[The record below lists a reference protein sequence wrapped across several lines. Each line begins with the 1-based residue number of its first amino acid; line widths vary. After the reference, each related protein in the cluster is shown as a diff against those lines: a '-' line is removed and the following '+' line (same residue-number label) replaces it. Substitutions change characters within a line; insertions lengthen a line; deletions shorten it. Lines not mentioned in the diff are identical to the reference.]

1 MMMTHDDVVWWTR
14 MSSYRETSPW
24 SSTDV
29 SEMATTTL
37 LVVADF
43 CCEAWQRTENE
54 NVFVVYDDGDVGVD
68 AVVGEEKERSGLT

>member
-1 MMMTHDDVVWWTR
+1 
-14 MSSYRETSPW
+14 
-24 SSTDV
+24 
-29 SEMATTTL
+29 MATTTL